1 VSTKVPKLRVLVTG
15 AGAPIGE
22 ALVRKLL
29 DDSRVAHVLAVT
41 GYPENSFP
49 ITPTKR
55 LTVRSVDVS
64 RNRQLHHLL
73 FDDAKSLKVDT
84 VIHTAMH
91 LSATDEGARVH
102 AYNVESVRHLME
114 HCERHP
120 TIDRLV
126 IRSAAAVYQVQRDLP
141 VLIGE
146 DHPLNMAG
154 NAPQWVRDRI
164 EADLSACV
172 RMGMGPLRI
181 SVLRMAEVLATGT
194 GSQLYDYLESPV
206 CFQPAGFDPMIN
218 VLTIDDAVEAL
229 QSALH
234 CQEQGVFNVP
244 GADTL
249 PLSAI
254 IKRWGRIGLP
264 AIDAVLT
271 PLYRLRRRL
280 TGHDFRYGMNRRWF
294 IYSGVLDGS
303 RARDT
308 LGYVPCHRVDWPV
321 QEPNS
326 FSESPG
332 GI

>member
-1 VSTKVPKLRVLVTG
+1 MSQAAPQRRVLVIG

-22 ALVRKLL
+22 ALVRLLL
-29 DDSRVAHVLAVT
+29 DDDRVSHVLAAT
-41 GYPENSFP
+41 GHPVDSFP
-49 ITPTKR
+49 IEGR
-55 LTVRSVDVS
+55 EGLTVRSVDIT

-73 FDDAKSLKVDT
+73 FDTAKGLNIDT

-91 LSATDEGARVH
+91 SSATDEGPRVH
-102 AYNVESVRHLME
+102 AYNVESVRNLMD

-126 IRSAAAVYQVQRDLP
+126 LRSASAVYQVQRDLP

-146 DHPLNMAG
+146 AHPLNMAG
-154 NAPQWVRDRI
+154 NAPQWVRDRV
-164 EADLSACV
+164 EADVSACT
-172 RMGMGPLRI
+172 RMGMGRLRI
-181 SVLRMAEVLATGT
+181 TVLRMAEVLATGT

-218 VLTIDDAVEAL
+218 VLTIRDAVEAL
-229 QSALH
+229 TQAVH
-234 CQEQGVFNVP
+234 CHEQGVFNIP

-249 PLSAI
+249 PLSAVI
-254 IKRWGRIGLP
+254 SRWGRLGLP
-264 AIDAVLT
+264 AISSVLT

-294 IYSGVLDGS
+294 IYSGVLDGR

-308 LGYVPCHRVDWPV
+308 LDYTPTHPVDWPV
-321 QEPNS
+321 TDIAP
-326 FSESPG
+326 FSEAPG